1 MPALL
6 VAHRRPGFYL
16 RVLERGR
23 RSQAGDAIDQVAAG
37 PERMTVAEV
46 DALLYLPGHAR
57 DALAAA
63 RCGSRR

>member
-16 RVLERGR
+16 RVSR
-23 RSQAGDAIDQVAAG
+23 RARSGPATTSQVGAG

-46 DALLYLPGHAR
+46 DALLYLPGHPATSSPR
-57 DALAAA
+57 
-63 RCGSRR
+63 RCASRR